1 MTVENRNWPKELK
14 VAKDRRCLTV
24 IFDDGAELAIPSELL
39 RVASP
44 SAEVQGHS
52 PEQRVT
58 VAGKREVEILEV
70 LPVGSYAVRIVFDD
84 LHDTGIFTWDY
95 LRELG
100 ENRESR
106 MEAYLAELAEKGL
119 SREKPVPGR

>member
-1 MTVENRNWPKELK
+1 MTGESTNWPQELK
-14 VAKDRRCLTV
+14 VAGDRRRLTV
-24 IFDDGAELAIPSELL
+24 VFDDGAEFAIPAELL

-58 VAGKREVEILEV
+58 VAGKREVEIVEM

-100 ENRESR
+100 ENRQTR
-106 MEAYLAELAEKGL
+106 MDAYLAELTEKGL
-119 SREKPVPGR
+119 SREKHVPKR

>member
-1 MTVENRNWPKELK
+1 MTAENSHWPKELK
-14 VAKDRRCLTV
+14 VARDRRLLTV
-24 IFDDGAELAIPSELL
+24 LFEDGVELAIPAELL

-52 PEQRVT
+52 PEQRIT
-58 VAGKREVEILEV
+58 VAGKREVEILEL

-84 LHDTGIFTWDY
+84 LHDTGIFTWAY

-100 ENRESR
+100 EQREER
-106 MEAYLAELAEKGL
+106 MQAYLAELEEKGL
-119 SREKPVPGR
+119 SREKGSSNR